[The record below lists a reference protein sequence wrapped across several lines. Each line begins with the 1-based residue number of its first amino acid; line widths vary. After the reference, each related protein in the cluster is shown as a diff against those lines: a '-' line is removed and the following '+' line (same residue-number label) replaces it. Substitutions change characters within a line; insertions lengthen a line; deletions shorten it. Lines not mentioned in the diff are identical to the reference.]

1 MECDE
6 MDQII
11 VEEGENAPCLSGL
24 ESHMEEAEGMEP
36 HIDEAAK
43 DATMDLNMVE
53 GTKST
58 NMNPSADQ
66 TAVGNMNDD
75 PASKELVTA
84 GEDATMEP
92 VLGMS
97 FDSYAEAEKFYYD
110 YAKHVGFGTRIKSTS
125 RSKKTKEINHVVICC
140 NKEGFKAPKR
150 FTAYSKPITRIGCDA
165 MVRVKQNSSK
175 KWVVTEL
182 HLPHNHVCYP
192 NMARR
197 YKSHH
202 HYLDSG
208 GKKFKMRGKKD
219 QKSGKKA
226 NQSVNTLFIA
236 PRFYPQFPFV
246 QQVLMQQQQLAFA
259 QQHQPQQQQMM
270 FGQQE
275 SLPSEQQGPRHLK
288 LGKGDLEMVHL
299 FFERMQLKNKCFHY
313 MVDVDSEG
321 KLRNVFWADAKSRAA
336 FEYFGDVIMLDTTS
350 LVSRYDLPLVTFVGA
365 NHHGQSVL
373 LGCGLLADES
383 VESFTWL
390 LKSWVECMSGRFP
403 NAIVTDECQAIQA
416 AVGEVFPKAHHRLCL
431 WHIMEKIPTKLRGL
445 SDYKAI
451 KKALKKAVYDSLRSD
466 EFERSWKEVID
477 TYKLEDN
484 QWLSSLYEL
493 RHQWAPVF
501 IKDIFYAGMST
512 SRRGEKFNAFFDG
525 YVYSNT
531 SFKEFAEK
539 YEMVLK
545 KKYNEEAQAD
555 FDSYNKVPVMRT
567 HLCYESQ
574 LAKVYSGEIF
584 VLFQEE
590 VYGTFDCYNIER
602 TKIDGHC
609 STYILK
615 ERVFDKDGN
624 IVGSKEFEVM
634 ASEPAAEVQCLCRL
648 FQYKGFL
655 CRHALYVLNHIGV
668 HEIPNHYILPRW
680 RKDFKRIHA
689 LQNHSDIVVPI
700 SEAQR
705 YDNLYQMFIH
715 LVEEGSLSVDHY
727 KVAVRGIAELVEKIL
742 YGAESHN
749 GFVGNYTD
757 NSIDGNQYNEV
768 NLTFT
773 PMMNSCVMNDP
784 LRVSWPFHLDDG
796 IYGSVETNTSNKKR
810 CSKCGKLGHNKKTC
824 KEVTESPL
832 SEGFLSQG

>member
-1 MECDE
+1 MECHE

-11 VEEGENAPCLSGL
+11 VEEEENAPCLSGL
-24 ESHMEEAEGMEP
+24 ESHMEEAEGVEP
-36 HIDEAAK
+36 HIDETAK

-53 GTKST
+53 ATKST
-58 NMNPSADQ
+58 NMNPSAVE
-66 TAVGNMNDD
+66 TAVGNMSDD
-75 PASKELVTA
+75 PTSKELVPA

-165 MVRVKQNSSK
+165 M
-175 KWVVTEL
+175 
-182 HLPHNHVCYP
+182 
-192 NMARR
+192 
-197 YKSHH
+197 
-202 HYLDSG
+202 
-208 GKKFKMRGKKD
+208 
-219 QKSGKKA
+219 
-226 NQSVNTLFIA
+226 
-236 PRFYPQFPFV
+236 
-246 QQVLMQQQQLAFA
+246 
-259 QQHQPQQQQMM
+259 
-270 FGQQE
+270 
-275 SLPSEQQGPRHLK
+275 
-288 LGKGDLEMVHL
+288 
-299 FFERMQLKNKCFHY
+299 
-313 MVDVDSEG
+313 
-321 KLRNVFWADAKSRAA
+321 
-336 FEYFGDVIMLDTTS
+336 
-350 LVSRYDLPLVTFVGA
+350 
-365 NHHGQSVL
+365 
-373 LGCGLLADES
+373 
-383 VESFTWL
+383 
-390 LKSWVECMSGRFP
+390 
-403 NAIVTDECQAIQA
+403 
-416 AVGEVFPKAHHRLCL
+416 
-431 WHIMEKIPTKLRGL
+431 
-445 SDYKAI
+445 
-451 KKALKKAVYDSLRSD
+451 
-466 EFERSWKEVID
+466 
-477 TYKLEDN
+477 
-484 QWLSSLYEL
+484 
-493 RHQWAPVF
+493 
-501 IKDIFYAGMST
+501 
-512 SRRGEKFNAFFDG
+512 
-525 YVYSNT
+525 
-531 SFKEFAEK
+531 
-539 YEMVLK
+539 
-545 KKYNEEAQAD
+545 
-555 FDSYNKVPVMRT
+555 
-567 HLCYESQ
+567 
-574 LAKVYSGEIF
+574 
-584 VLFQEE
+584 EE

-602 TKIDGHC
+602 TKTDGHC

-784 LRVSWPFHLDDG
+784 LRMSWPFHLDDG
-796 IYGSVETNTSNKKR
+796 LYGSVETNTSNKKR

-824 KEVTESPL
+824 KEVGGVDGL
-832 SEGFLSQG
+832 FNILNYLG